1 MILIALGANLP
12 TARHGTPARGLEA
25 ALGALADC
33 GIRTLARSRWYRSA
47 PLPPAGGPWFV
58 NGVIRVETALAPV
71 PLMARLLEVE
81 AGFGR
86 RRSVEGASRPLDL
99 DLLDYH
105 GRIVD
110 RAGGEAASG
119 GDGGSH
125 GGGHGGGGGPA
136 LVLPHPRLARRAF
149 VLAPLI
155 EVAPDWRHPL
165 TGASA
170 VSLLA
175 AVAAQQSVEPLSPA
189 PQRD

>member
-12 TARHGTPARGLEA
+12 TTRHGTPARGLDA

-33 GIRTLARSRWYRSA
+33 GIRPRARSRWYRSA
-47 PLPPAGGPWFV
+47 PLPPSGGPWFV

-86 RRSVEGASRPLDL
+86 RRSVEGASRTLDL

-110 RAGGEAASG
+110 HAGGEAASA
-119 GDGGSH
+119 GDSGSH
-125 GGGHGGGGGPA
+125 GRGGGPA

>member
-47 PLPPAGGPWFV
+47 PLPPSSGPWFV

-110 RAGGEAASG
+110 HAGGEAASG
-119 GDGGSH
+119 SH
-125 GGGHGGGGGPA
+125 GGSSHGAATEAGAGRRSSSPTRGSPGGRSCWLPSSRWRRTGGI
-136 LVLPHPRLARRAF
+136 R
-149 VLAPLI
+149 
-155 EVAPDWRHPL
+155 
-165 TGASA
+165 
-170 VSLLA
+170 
-175 AVAAQQSVEPLSPA
+175 
-189 PQRD
+189 